1 MADEV
6 SKFSISNFDEPS
18 EKSDFAA
25 YLPSDHLASAESE
38 VKKVSASTKK
48 SSRSVHKIR
57 EPRVTLP
64 IENKESR
71 IMRFLNKINHFFVE
85 ILGGPSVVKI
95 EADLSGRI
103 HRFQK
108 DVDKA
113 LKQLY
118 ALRIELES
126 DDLFQFPP
134 LIPSVIDPLIKEMN
148 RLKKNKELQIT
159 VAQQVKESKEY
170 VEWIEKAKKWIA
182 LCTKRHI
189 QRDAVHQAFIDH
201 TFHEFRV
208 SVDKDLK
215 VIQDY
220 LNFFL
225 DKLDENDLI
234 KVELKDQL
242 EQELSQH
249 IFELYL
255 LKDHPP
261 SYSLE
266 TLNGWRA
273 EADLARESY
282 FSAALHVID
291 SNIGELMQ
299 ATIIEE
305 SLPDQH
311 IADIHTRLTL
321 LEEQIIKFSEEV
333 LKFESDKTE
342 ERINGCLSNLA
353 KMEDEAHSLNGNLQ
367 LTHEHVARVSEA
379 MKILSSFRKKLQ

>member
-6 SKFSISNFDEPS
+6 SKFSISNLDEPS

-25 YLPSDHLASAESE
+25 YLPPDNLESVE
-38 VKKVSASTKK
+38 PEIKKNSASTKK
-48 SSRSVHKIR
+48 SSRSLHKIC
-57 EPRVTLP
+57 EPIVNLP

-71 IMRFLNKINHFFVE
+71 ILRFLNKINHFFVE
-85 ILGGPSVVKI
+85 ILGGPSVVKM
-95 EADLSGRI
+95 ETNLSGRI

-126 DDLFQFPP
+126 DDLFQFPS
-134 LIPSVIDPLIKEMN
+134 LIPSVIDPLIKEIN
-148 RLKKNKELQIT
+148 RLEKNKDLQIT

-170 VEWIEKAKKWIA
+170 VEWIEKAKQWIA
-182 LCTKRHI
+182 LCTRRHV
-189 QRDAVHQAFIDH
+189 QRDAIHRAFIDH
-201 TFHEFRV
+201 TFNEFRA

-225 DKLDENDLI
+225 DKLDENDLV

-249 IFELYL
+249 VFELYL
-255 LKDHPP
+255 LRDHPP

-266 TLNGWRA
+266 TLNEWRA
-273 EADLARESY
+273 DADLARESY

-291 SNIGELMQ
+291 SNIEELMQ
-299 ATIIEE
+299 PTIIEE

-311 IADIHTRLTL
+311 IVDIHTRLTL
-321 LEEQIIKFSEEV
+321 LEEKIINLSGEIRRFENDKSELRKNE
-333 LKFESDKTE
+333 
-342 ERINGCLSNLA
+342 CLFNLA

-379 MKILSSFRKKLQ
+379 MKMLSSFREMLQ